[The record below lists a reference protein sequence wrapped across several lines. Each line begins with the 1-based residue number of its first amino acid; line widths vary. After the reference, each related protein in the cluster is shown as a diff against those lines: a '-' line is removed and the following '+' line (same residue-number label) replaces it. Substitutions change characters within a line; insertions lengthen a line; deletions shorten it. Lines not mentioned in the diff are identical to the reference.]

1 MSKKD
6 TAVKA
11 DEQPASRPP
20 KKWEM
25 QLRVQFTDP
34 EINAIAKKLAEA
46 NADLIRA
53 EEDKKAVTSQLKA
66 KCEGIA
72 ARVGELSGKI
82 NSGFEYRNVPVV
94 TTYDNPKVG
103 MKTTVRMDTGEVV
116 ECEPMTLA
124 EMQRELALTGP
135 AFRAE
140 ATKKTS
146 DTIRRTVTGDGVVVT
161 EEDGDPFTEEDDH
174 KL

>member
-1 MSKKD
+1 MSKKEESS
-6 TAVKA
+6 TKGKTEAI
-11 DEQPASRPP
+11 RPP

-94 TTYDNPKVG
+94 TNYDEPKKG
-103 MKTTVRMDTGEVV
+103 MKTTVRMDTGEIV
-116 ECEPMTLA
+116 ECEAMTLA
-124 EMQRELALTGP
+124 EMQVDLPFPVTPSRKP
-135 AFRAE
+135 E
-140 ATKKTS
+140 A
-146 DTIRRTVTGDGVVVT
+146 DTIRRTVSGDGVVVT
-161 EEDGDPFTEEDDH
+161 EEDGDPFTEEDDP
-174 KL
+174 KI

>member
-1 MSKKD
+1 MSKK
-6 TAVKA
+6 TTVVKA
-11 DEQPASRPP
+11 DEKTASRPP

-94 TTYDNPKVG
+94 TTYDHPKVG

-116 ECEPMTLA
+116 ECEAMTLA
-124 EMQRELALTGP
+124 EMQRELALSGP

-140 ATKKTS
+140 AAKSES
-146 DTIRRTVTGDGVVVT
+146 DPIRRTVTSGGVVVT
-161 EEDGDPFTEEDDH
+161 EEDGDPFPDDDN
-174 KL
+174 KV

>member
-1 MSKKD
+1 MSKKEESS
-6 TAVKA
+6 TKGKA
-11 DEQPASRPP
+11 EAIRPP

-53 EEDKKAVTSQLKA
+53 EEDKKAVTTQLKA

-94 TTYDNPKVG
+94 TSFDDPKKG
-103 MKTTVRMDTGEVV
+103 MKSTVRMDTGEVV
-116 ECEPMTLA
+116 ECEAMTLA
-124 EMQRELALTGP
+124 EMQVDLPFPTLPQGRKE
-135 AFRAE
+135 
-140 ATKKTS
+140 S
-146 DTIRRTVTGDGVVVT
+146 DPIRRTVTSGGVVVT
-161 EEDGDPFTEEDDH
+161 EEDGDPFPDDDN
-174 KL
+174 KV